1 MTHKDV
7 PISTGPINHNL
18 ALKQD
23 DSGNVR
29 YANAFSMTKDA
40 YANPSAPGFDCQN
53 HGNGSTVTAPTVYIN
68 TDVIAG
74 GYGDVLAAT
83 NKGIK

>member
-23 DSGNVR
+23 NSGNVR
-29 YANAFSMTKDA
+29 YGHVFSMKKDVFA
-40 YANPSAPGFDCQN
+40 IPSATGSDCQT
-53 HGNGSTVTAPTVYIN
+53 HGNGSIATALNAYIN

-74 GYGDVLAAT
+74 GYGDVLDVK